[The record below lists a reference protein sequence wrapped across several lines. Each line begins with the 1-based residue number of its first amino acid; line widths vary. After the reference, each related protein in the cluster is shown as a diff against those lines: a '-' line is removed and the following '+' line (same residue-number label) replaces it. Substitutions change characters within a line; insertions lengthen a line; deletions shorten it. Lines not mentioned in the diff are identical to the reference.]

1 MIGVGWLTSILTVA
15 ETTWTVTTVTMAI
28 FIQQLAIV
36 LAVIVIGG
44 TTTVVKRKW
53 WDKRC
58 TGSGDDDYHSGG
70 EGQRIHESTGGDY
83 VGSGG
88 GTYHAKEYQKGFA
101 IATPVV

>member
-1 MIGVGWLTSILTVA
+1 MAHQHAHRREV
-15 ETTWTVTTVTMAI
+15 TWTVTTVTMTI
-28 FIQQLAIV
+28 FIQQLANF

-44 TTTVVKRKW
+44 PTIVVKRKW
-53 WDKRC
+53 WDKRR
-58 TGSGDDDYHSGG
+58 TSSGDDDYHSGG

-83 VGSGG
+83 